1 MNIKHGNKNI
11 ELNRLQKEKCKV
23 LVIGAMDGIS
33 HDNLH
38 EFIIDNHDWETIF
51 VEPIQKYFDELKQNY
66 KNKAN
71 AHFENSAL
79 SDKDKP
85 AYIYRV
91 DYDAIKNQQ
100 VPKWSN
106 GISSLNKN
114 TIISLGIPENFIL
127 EEQVNC
133 LTVDNLIKKYNLSS
147 IDVLQID
154 AEGYDYFLFNEF
166 WEKGIKPKFLCLE
179 IVHMSD
185 FELENIVN
193 KLESENYLCFIDK
206 SNTDNMFAYK
216 NEIKPLCN
224 YTKNPSIAFF
234 IESKW
239 AFGSIHKTLTK
250 ELRKR
255 DINADLI
262 DWNISFSAEDWNYFN
277 NIYDSFVTIVG
288 EATNILLD
296 CGIPYDKIIGM
307 GHGYYDLYYGCPLN
321 DMSKLKK
328 IGVVSP
334 ELKDYCIELGITNS
348 ITVLQN
354 GIDFDYFYSP
364 VANEL
369 SSIGYC
375 GAFSSQETNPGKED
389 WKRGYLAKNICE
401 QTNARFIK
409 CNPLYH
415 LAMPNFYKGIDS
427 IIVSSTDIESC
438 GLPIME
444 CSAAGRLP
452 ISTHVGITRR
462 FNNPPGV
469 VLPIEEKEFTISAID
484 RINELKANPQKF
496 RQGCEEAQEFA
507 YTYYDWSYVIDD
519 WIKFLID

>member
-1 MNIKHGNKNI
+1 MNIKYGNKNI
-11 ELNRLQKEKCKV
+11 ELGRLQEENCQV
-23 LVIGAMDGIS
+23 LVIGAMDGVS
-33 HDNLH
+33 HDNIH
-38 EFIIDNHDWETIF
+38 EYIIQNHNWKTIF
-51 VEPIQKYFDELKQNY
+51 VEPVKKYFDELKQNFE
-66 KNKAN
+66 NKTN
-71 AHFENSAL
+71 AYFENSAVT
-79 SDKDKP
+79 DKNESTC
-85 AYIYRV
+85 IYRV
-91 DYDAIKNQQ
+91 DYDAIKNKE
-100 VPKWSN
+100 VPEWSN
-106 GISSLNKN
+106 GISSVNKN
-114 TIISLGIPENFIL
+114 SIISLGIPENFIL
-127 EEQVNC
+127 EEQISC
-133 LTVDNLIKKYNLSS
+133 LTVDRLINKYSLSK
-147 IDVLQID
+147 IDILQID

-166 WEKGIKPKFLCLE
+166 WEKEIRPKFIYLE

-193 KLESENYLCFIDK
+193 KLESENYLCFIDE

-224 YTKNPSIAFF
+224 YTKSPAIAFF

-262 DWNISFSAEDWNYFN
+262 DWNISFSAEDWFHFN
-277 NIYDSFVTIVG
+277 NIYDSFVTIIG
-288 EATNILLD
+288 DATNILLG
-296 CGIPYDKIIGM
+296 CNIPSEKIIGM
-307 GHGYYDLYYGCPLN
+307 AHGYYDLNYGYYIN
-321 DMSKLKK
+321 DGSKFKK

-334 ELKDYCIELGITNS
+334 ELKEYWNELGIKKPV
-348 ITVLQN
+348 TVLQN

-364 VANEL
+364 VTNQL
-369 SSIGYC
+369 SSVGYC
-375 GAFSSQETNPGKED
+375 GAFSSKETNPDNED

-401 QTNARFIK
+401 QTNTKFIK

-415 LAMPNFYKGIDS
+415 LAMPNFYKGVDS

-469 VLPIEEKEFTISAID
+469 VLPIEEKEFTISAIEK
-484 RINELKANPQKF
+484 INELKANPQKF
-496 RQGCEEAQEFA
+496 RRTCKEAQEFA

-519 WIKFLID
+519 WIKFLVE